1 MKETTRPD
9 PLAAA
14 HRVKDMARDLAQEVA
29 DGYRKSTRYF
39 KLRAAVIGTYALVSA
54 FTLWV
59 ACPSTGPSNSL
70 GAVVA
75 YSDQDPTNHQI
86 SVENRSD
93 ELWRDVVLTLDG
105 GWEYRAST
113 IRNGDRAMVV
123 AVRQFQ
129 KDGAPAPGDLAPRSV
144 TISCREGE
152 VTAPPSGR

>member
-1 MKETTRPD
+1 MKETPRPD

-14 HRVKDMARDLAQEVA
+14 HRVKDMARDLAQDVA

-39 KLRAAVIGTYALVSA
+39 KLRAAVIGAWALLATV
-54 FTLWV
+54 TLWA
-59 ACPSTGPSNSL
+59 ACPSSGPSNSL
-70 GAVVA
+70 GAVVT

-105 GWEYRAST
+105 GWEYRTTT
-113 IRNGDRAMVV
+113 IRNGERAVV
-123 AVRQFQ
+123 IAIRQFR
-129 KDGAPAPGDLAPRSV
+129 KDGAPAAGDLTPRTI

-152 VTAPPSGR
+152 VTTPLSFK

>member
-1 MKETTRPD
+1 MKDTLRPD

-14 HRVKDMARDLAQEVA
+14 HRVKDIARDLAQDVA

-39 KLRAAVIGTYALVSA
+39 KLRAAVIGSWALLAIV
-54 FTLWV
+54 TLWA
-59 ACPSTGPSNSL
+59 ACPSSGTSNSL
-70 GAVVA
+70 GAVVT

-105 GWEYRAST
+105 GWEYRTTT
-113 IRNGDRAMVV
+113 IRNGDRAVV
-123 AVRQFQ
+123 IAVRQFR
-129 KDGAPAPGDLAPRSV
+129 KDGAPAPGDLTPRAM

-152 VTAPPSGR
+152 VTAPLSVK